1 MFVEQGSSAQCVSL
15 VKNCHDN
22 MQLITNLVGVKFLL
36 CCYSG
41 VSFNLGKMDI
51 EQEIFAL
58 AI

>member
-1 MFVEQGSSAQCVSL
+1 MFPEQGSSAQCASL

-22 MQLITNLVGVKFLL
+22 MQPITKLVVEFLL

-41 VSFNLGKMDI
+41 VSFNLSKMDI
-51 EQEIFAL
+51 ERELFAL